1 VGSRSGNGKED
12 PMKLR
17 DLKRQMGKTSCHVWP
32 PLWSSSYGAHSRFAT
47 GDEGVLEGV
56 QRWDDHLALTMMY
69 DGRDHMGNL
78 EWDPPPTWKRPS
90 TRTSV
95 KRSRCSATSTS
106 DVD

>member
-78 EWDPPPTWKRPS
+78 EWDPPPTL
-90 TRTSV
+90 
-95 KRSRCSATSTS
+95 A
-106 DVD
+106 DVEKTLNANLGQEIKVLGDLDI